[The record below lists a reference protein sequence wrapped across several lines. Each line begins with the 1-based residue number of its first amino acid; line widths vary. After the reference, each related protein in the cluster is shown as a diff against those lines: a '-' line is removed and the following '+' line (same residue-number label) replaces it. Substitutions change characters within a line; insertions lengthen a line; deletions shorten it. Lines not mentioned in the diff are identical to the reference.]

1 MIMCFPTP
9 KISEEKETMQEN
21 LENLRICIEKG
32 EKKLCKLFK
41 KIKDDGRDN
50 DNKDKRST
58 P

>member
-41 KIKDDGRDN
+41 KIKDDGDN
-50 DNKDKRST
+50 NKTTKQTSN
-58 P
+58 